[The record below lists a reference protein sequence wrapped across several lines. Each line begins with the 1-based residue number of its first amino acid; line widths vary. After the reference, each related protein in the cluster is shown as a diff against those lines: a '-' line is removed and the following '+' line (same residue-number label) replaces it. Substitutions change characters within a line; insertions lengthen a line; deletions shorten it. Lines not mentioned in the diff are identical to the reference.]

1 MSHDLQGELMR
12 LLPSDSWVLG
22 RPARHGAPQADQGS
36 PGRGQAQ
43 TQDPAPLLARVLSF
57 LLLQDIRTWTGP
69 RDPWKDPPGEG
80 LRKGQVSVLRGGGG
94 GGRHRGILK
103 LAFQAVVWATET
115 EGGRVRGG
123 GGRPDGE
130 EYVIGNLG
138 ETVRSVL
145 LMDANKGEENGRS
158 ALVLSHCRLP
168 LAYITLSLLLVLTPV
183 CKTTA
188 VRGIHVRWVSFI

>member
-1 MSHDLQGELMR
+1 MNKHSRRWLFPPRGSAVSHDLQGELMR

-94 GGRHRGILK
+94 GGQTQRDPEACLPGCG
-103 LAFQAVVWATET
+103 VGDGD
-115 EGGRVRGG
+115 GGREGTGRRGAP
-123 GGRPDGE
+123 R
-130 EYVIGNLG
+130 
-138 ETVRSVL
+138 R
-145 LMDANKGEENGRS
+145 
-158 ALVLSHCRLP
+158 
-168 LAYITLSLLLVLTPV
+168 
-183 CKTTA
+183 
-188 VRGIHVRWVSFI
+188 